1 MEARRGGSR
10 GDVCI
15 EKIISASCGTKLPF
29 YSAASV
35 SIYQ

>member
-10 GDVCI
+10 DVCI